1 MGQDGGLPGVNSIP
15 VSAPLSWLAGAWR
28 DLWKAPAPFLAYGFV
43 VAFLSGAISLG
54 LAWTGMAF
62 WALAAA
68 SGFVFVAPMIAMG
81 VYEGG
86 RLIESG
92 RTPTLSR
99 IAFVRSAFRQD
110 VAFLGLALFIIFTI
124 WIELARITFGLA
136 TNRLYGAFDEF
147 FAFAMT
153 TPQGHGMLIWGT
165 AIGGILA
172 WLTFCLVA
180 VSAPMLLDSERDI
193 FTATV
198 TSVRCV
204 TRNTATM
211 FVWAAIIAAMILA
224 SVVTGFLALVVVIPW
239 LGLASWRAYRALVQ
253 PTAPQNKP

>member
-1 MGQDGGLPGVNSIP
+1 
-15 VSAPLSWLAGAWR
+15 
-28 DLWKAPAPFLAYGFV
+28 
-43 VAFLSGAISLG
+43 
-54 LAWTGMAF
+54 
-62 WALAAA
+62 
-68 SGFVFVAPMIAMG
+68 
-81 VYEGG
+81 
-86 RLIESG
+86 
-92 RTPTLSR
+92 
-99 IAFVRSAFRQD
+99 
-110 VAFLGLALFIIFTI
+110 
-124 WIELARITFGLA
+124 
-136 TNRLYGAFDEF
+136 
-147 FAFAMT
+147 
-153 TPQGHGMLIWGT
+153 MLIWGT